1 MGVEKLKKEKV
12 KLLAN
17 AITKNIAD
25 VVRVI
30 VVVLDC
36 SKDTANVNNNVN
48 DKNKKLPALNNSLL
62 LLE

>member
-1 MGVEKLKKEKV
+1 LKKEKV

-30 VVVLDC
+30 VVVLEY

-62 LLE
+62 LLA